1 MTAGRLVIGLD
12 FGTDSVRTVIVDA
25 HSGEEI
31 ASAVRTFSRWK
42 DGRYCDPGG
51 NRFRQHPLDHLEGL
65 EASVREA
72 LDRAPAGTAGRIVG
86 ITADTTGSTP
96 GPVDRAGAPLAMLP
110 AFADDPDAMFVLWK
124 DHTAVGE
131 AEEINHVARTWGGED
146 VTKYVGGVYSSEW
159 FWAKMLHVIRANP
172 RVRRA
177 AFSWVEHCDW
187 ITAVLT
193 GTADPL
199 TMRRSRCAA
208 GHKAMWHASFGGLPP
223 TEFLTRVDPLLAGMR
238 ERLYTDT
245 WTCDVAAGTIAPDWA
260 ARLGLR
266 PDVTVGVGA
275 FDAHLGAIG
284 GEIEPYVLCKVM
296 GTSTCDMLVAPL
308 EEMGDTLV
316 QGICGQVDGSVLPGM
331 LGMEAGQSAF
341 GDVYAWFRDLLAW
354 PLARAGRRVGLEED
368 VVQDVVDGIVPAL
381 SEAAAAL
388 PPDVMGVVALDWLN
402 GRRTPFADQA
412 LKGAL
417 AGLSLGSD
425 APRVFRALVESTA
438 FGAKCIV
445 DRFRGAG
452 VPIRGVIALGGIP
465 RKSPFVMQTVCDV
478 LDMPIRVAR
487 AEQTCALGSAMA
499 AATAAGVHADI
510 PASQRAMGNGFETEY
525 RPDRE
530 RAAVYRGLYARYEQ
544 LGRFVEAQ
552 FTPRGP

>member
-1 MTAGRLVIGLD
+1 MATGALVIGLD
-12 FGTDSVRTVIVDA
+12 FGTDSVRTLIVDA
-25 HSGEEI
+25 HSGEEV
-31 ASAVRTFSRWK
+31 ASAVEAFPRWTE
-42 DGRYCDPGG
+42 GRYCDPAR
-51 NRFRQHPLDHLEGL
+51 NRFRQHPLDHLDAL
-65 EASVREA
+65 ESAVREA
-72 LDRAPAGTAGRIVG
+72 LSRAPPGTAERIVG

-96 GPVDRAGAPLAMLP
+96 GPVDRAGLPLALLP
-110 AFADDPDAMFVLWK
+110 GFADDPDAMFVLWK
-124 DHTAVGE
+124 DHTAVAE

-159 FWAKMLHVIRANP
+159 FWAKMLHILRGNP
-172 RVRRA
+172 RVRDA

-193 GTADPL
+193 GTSDPL
-199 TMRRSRCAA
+199 TMKRSRCAA
-208 GHKAMWHASFGGLPP
+208 GHKAMWHAAFGGLPP
-223 TEFLTRVDPLLAGMR
+223 GEFLTRVDPLLAGLR
-238 ERLYTDT
+238 ERLYAET
-245 WTCDVAAGTIAPDWA
+245 WTSDVAAGTLTPDWA

-266 PDVTVGVGA
+266 ADVTVGVGA

-308 EEMGDTLV
+308 DEMGDTLV
-316 QGICGQVDGSVLPGM
+316 RGICGQVDGSILPGM

-354 PLARAGRRVGLEED
+354 PLVGSGRTD
-368 VVQDVVDGIVPAL
+368 
-381 SEAAAAL
+381 AA
-388 PPDVMGVVALDWLN
+388 GVVALDWLN
-402 GRRTPFADQA
+402 GRRTPFADQS

-425 APRVFRALVESTA
+425 APRVFRALVEATA
-438 FGAKCIV
+438 FGAKSIV
-445 DRFRGAG
+445 DRFRIEG

-465 RKSPFVMQTVCDV
+465 KKSPFVMQTVCDV
-478 LDMPIRVAR
+478 FDMPIRVAR

-510 PASQRAMGNGFETEY
+510 PTSQRAMGRGFETEY
-525 RPDRE
+525 RPDPARS
-530 RAAVYRGLYARYEQ
+530 AIYRDLHGRYEQ
-544 LGRFVEAQ
+544 LGGFVANQ
-552 FTPRGP
+552 FTPRGT

>member
-1 MTAGRLVIGLD
+1 MAAGRLVIGLD
-12 FGTDSVRTVIVDA
+12 FGTDSVRTLIVDA
-25 HSGEEI
+25 HSGEEV
-31 ASAVRTFSRWK
+31 ASAVRTFPRWK
-42 DGRYCDPGG
+42 EGRYCDPAA
-51 NRFRQHPLDHLEGL
+51 NRFRQHPLDHVEGL
-65 EASVREA
+65 EATVREA
-72 LDRAPAGTAGRIVG
+72 LAQAPAGTAERIVG
-86 ITADTTGSTP
+86 VTADTTGSTP
-96 GPVDRAGAPLAMLP
+96 GPVDHSGTPLALLP
-110 AFADDPDAMFVLWK
+110 EFADDPDAMFVLWK

-159 FWAKMLHVIRANP
+159 FWAKMLHVLRGNP
-172 RVRRA
+172 RVREA

-193 GTADPL
+193 GKTDPL
-199 TMRRSRCAA
+199 TLRRSRCAA

-223 TEFLTRVDPLLAGMR
+223 AEFLTRLDPLLAGAR
-238 ERLYTDT
+238 DRLYTET
-245 WTCDVAAGTIAPDWA
+245 WTCDVAAGTLSGEWA

-266 PDVTVGVGA
+266 ADVTVGVGA

-284 GEIEPYVLCKVM
+284 AEIEPYVLCKVM

-308 EEMGDTLV
+308 EAMGDTLV
-316 QGICGQVDGSVLPGM
+316 GGICGQVDGSILPGM

-354 PLARAGRRVGLEED
+354 PLARSGQAGLD
-368 VVQDVVDGIVPAL
+368 AAVVQRMVEGIVPAL
-381 SEAAAAL
+381 SDAAAAL
-388 PPDVMGVVALDWLN
+388 PPDGTGAVALDWLN

-412 LKGAL
+412 LKGAI
-417 AGLSLGSD
+417 AGLNLGSD
-425 APRVFRALVESTA
+425 APRVFRALVEATA
-438 FGAKCIV
+438 YGARSIV
-445 DRFRGAG
+445 DRFRAEA

-465 RKSPFVMQTVCDV
+465 KKSPFVMQTVCDV

-499 AATAAGVHADI
+499 AATAARVHADV

-525 RPDRE
+525 RPDAQ
-530 RAAVYRGLYARYEQ
+530 RAALYGELYRRYEQ
-544 LGRFVEAQ
+544 LGGFVEHQ
-552 FTPRGP
+552 FTRRGT